1 MGDSSFVAGQP
12 IIAILADDPTPRKD
26 PLAQGRTALLGDAVR
41 PQPRNLGAAPAN
53 EGDHWPLRGIRW
65 VQ

>member
-1 MGDSSFVAGQP
+1 MGNEEAVVLKPQVLVGRAG
-12 IIAILADDPTPRKD
+12 RHFW
-26 PLAQGRTALLGDAVR
+26 GDAVR
-41 PQPRNLGAAPAN
+41 PSLRNLGAAPAN